1 MKKEKKIIVRS
12 TTTKNKG
19 VMKILWDF
27 IMKFNMIVNKA

>member
-27 IMKFNMIVNKA
+27 IMKCGAQ